1 MVRQEQGM
9 ENDGMLG
16 GMSGKW
22 MCGETVENGETGTGN
37 GE

>member
-16 GMSGKW
+16 GMSGKRT
-22 MCGETVENGETGTGN
+22 CDGTRTGN

>member
-1 MVRQEQGM
+1 MGSGCVVRQEQGM

-22 MCGETVENGETGTGN
+22 MCGGTRTGN

>member
-1 MVRQEQGM
+1 MGSGRVVRQEQGM

-16 GMSGKW
+16 GMRGKW
-22 MCGETVENGETGTGN
+22 MCGETGTGN

>member
-1 MVRQEQGM
+1 MGSGCVVGQEQGM
-9 ENDGMLG
+9 ENDWMLG

-22 MCGETVENGETGTGN
+22 TCGERGTGN

>member
-1 MVRQEQGM
+1 MVRGRVMGQEQGM

-22 MCGETVENGETGTGN
+22 TCGETGTGN